1 MRLIISTLAL
11 AVFAF
16 AGSAQAA
23 TAKKKSAAPVASKT
37 AKAKKT
43 SAKKAPVKSAK
54 KKKNTPISSQTEQT
68 AAGVRAADAA
78 LTPEELKF
86 AQWVE
91 QGTMPCQSGAVTVTA
106 DQAAPGYFAVAYAGK
121 HYYMS
126 PRVSATGAI
135 RLEDQLGKTV
145 WLQLANKSML
155 YAPKLG
161 QRLADNCMSDGQ
173 RYVAEELLR
182 NPPPDLLG
190 DGNVN
195 VAQTQAQAPA
205 QGAPVLRVVEIPPA
219 AVSALPSARAQE
231 QNPNP
236 NAAAEA
242 QEARDLIA
250 KMAADAARAA
260 P

>member
-37 AKAKKT
+37 AKEKKS
-43 SAKKAPVKSAK
+43 SAKKAPAKSAK

-106 DQAAPGYFAVAYAGK
+106 DQSAPGYFAVAYAGK

-182 NPPPDLLG
+182 NPPPALLG
-190 DGNVN
+190 DGSSN
-195 VAQTQAQAPA
+195 VAI
-205 QGAPVLRVVEIPPA
+205 GAPVLRVIEIPPA
-219 AVSALPSARAQE
+219 VVSALPSERAQE

-236 NAAAEA
+236 YAAADAREA
-242 QEARDLIA
+242 ADLIA
-250 KMAADAARAA
+250 KMAADAARIA

>member
-37 AKAKKT
+37 AKAKKS

-54 KKKNTPISSQTEQT
+54 KKKNAPISSQTEQT

-91 QGTMPCQSGAVTVTA
+91 QGTMPCQAGAVTVTA
-106 DQAAPGYFAVAYAGK
+106 DQNAPGYFAVAYAGK

-161 QRLADNCMSDGQ
+161 QRLADNCMSEGQ
-173 RYVAEELLR
+173 HLVAEELLR
-182 NPPPDLLG
+182 NPPPALLG
-190 DGNVN
+190 DGSS
-195 VAQTQAQAPA
+195 TETK
-205 QGAPVLRVVEIPPA
+205 GAPVLRVVEIPPA
-219 AVSALPSARAQE
+219 VVSALPSERAQE

-236 NAAAEA
+236 NVAADAREA
-242 QEARDLIA
+242 ADLIA
-250 KMAADAARAA
+250 KMAADAARTA